1 MLKGY
6 YQKYR
11 QIILYLFFGVGTT
24 LVNIIV
30 YYICGH
36 IFDLSIFLS
45 TIIAW
50 ILSVLFAYVTNKIW
64 VFSSYHN
71 GIKAILI
78 ELVRFVSCRITTGF
92 IDLVIMVVFC
102 TWLSFNDLVIKI
114 ISNVIVII
122 MNYIFSKLIVFKE

>member
-1 MLKGY
+1 MLKEY

-11 QIILYLFFGVGTT
+11 EVILYLFFGAGTT
-24 LVNIIV
+24 LVNIVV

-36 IFDLSIFLS
+36 GFYLSISLS

-64 VFSSYHN
+64 VFNSN
-71 GIKAILI
+71 RRELKDILI
-78 ELVRFVSCRITTGF
+78 EFTRFVGCRLTTGL

-114 ISNVIVII
+114 ISNGLVII
-122 MNYIFSKLIVFKE
+122 MNYIFSKLIIFKR

>member
-36 IFDLSIFLS
+36 IFDLSVFLS

-50 ILSVLFAYVTNKIW
+50 ILSVLFAYEI
-64 VFSSYHN
+64 
-71 GIKAILI
+71 GRA
-78 ELVRFVSCRITTGF
+78 SCRERVF
-92 IDLVIMVVFC
+92 IVWC
-102 TWLSFNDLVIKI
+102 RYRWSP
-114 ISNVIVII
+114 
-122 MNYIFSKLIVFKE
+122 YH